1 MERLRLVAA
10 SAAFVLLLV
19 CFWPVAVLALVID
32 ACFGGDDQNYY
43 HRL

>member
-1 MERLRLVAA
+1 MERLRLIAA
-10 SAAFVLLLV
+10 SAAFVVLLV

-32 ACFGGDDQNYY
+32 ACFGDDQNYY